1 MKYRIFLLLT
11 LSLTASAQSVDFK
24 LHSNYLILTKCSIA
38 DRRDLVA
45 LIDTGATETAV
56 DAKLAKRLRLPLT
69 ADTATFGTGQAAV
82 SAVSIPELILGPLHI
97 AELSGLAVD
106 ASRIERQL
114 GVHADVIIGME
125 VLERSN
131 LLIDYKARTI
141 TFGAAPPLVHSSP
154 LVQRKHLVLVPALIG
169 NRELLLQLDTGL
181 NGILIYGS
189 RIQTAE
195 RSLNSTSTTLIGGGS
210 IQTASMPLRIGDWEQ
225 RQVTIAITDDQPNE
239 APPFDGL
246 MGPVAIGAHRIA
258 FDWSKGTMSWE

>member
-1 MKYRIFLLLT
+1 MKYRIFLLIT

-38 DRRDLVA
+38 DSRDLFA
-45 LIDTGATETAV
+45 FIDTGATETAI
-56 DAKLAKRLRLPLT
+56 DAKLAKRLQLPLT

-82 SAVSIPELILGPLHI
+82 SAVSIPELILGPLHVT
-97 AELSGLAVD
+97 ELSGIAVD

-114 GVHADVIIGME
+114 GVHADLIIGMD
-125 VLERSN
+125 VLERSS

-141 TFGAAPPLVHSSP
+141 TFGVATHLLHTSP
-154 LVQRKHLVLVPALIG
+154 LIVEKHLVLVPVLIG
-169 NRELLLQLDTGL
+169 NRKLLLQLDTGL
-181 NGILIYGS
+181 NGILLYGS
-189 RIQTAE
+189 RFQTAH

-210 IQTASMPLRIGDWEQ
+210 VQTVSASLRIGDWKQ
-225 RQVTIAITDDQPNE
+225 RQATVAITDDQSNV

-246 MGPVAIGAHRIA
+246 LGPVAIGAHRIA